1 MRFFLLAASLLS
13 LTTLPS
19 CLPVGGCGGPEHSL
33 HVGGKIA
40 LHVAPQANAAC
51 GAAADYSFTNAQQIG
66 FELLPDDQRIVMG
79 EQTIDETEY
88 EDSAIFTVFD
98 VDGAQLDFDLLF
110 EADGTAN
117 GTATRTLGDCR
128 ATYDVT
134 GTFTPS
140 NYQ

>member
-1 MRFFLLAASLLS
+1 V
-13 LTTLPS
+13 PS

-40 LHVAPQANAAC
+40 LHVAPQTNDAC
-51 GAAADYSFTNAQQIG
+51 GAAADYAFENTDDLG
-66 FELLPDDQRIVMG
+66 FALAPDDQRIVVNA
-79 EQTIDETEY
+79 EQIAEAEY
-88 EDSAIFTVFD
+88 EDAATFTIYD

-110 EADGTAN
+110 DADGTAT

-128 ATYDVT
+128 ATYDVS